1 MRRIPIAAVLTLVVG
16 VGGSPV
22 MASGPG
28 GGAPLQFD
36 DGIGVDPV
44 AGIDAS
50 GNPILNVVQ
59 GVNPGGRP
67 WVIEDLRVTI
77 RADGRINARGE
88 GLLLSATNNIGT
100 IGGVTEVAA
109 TLFCDGAQ
117 PSSSVPVPLDSAGD
131 FEIRGMLTPPP
142 SSCTTPVLLIRNA
155 PAGVLGS
162 WFAAGVLRD

>member
-1 MRRIPIAAVLTLVVG
+1 MRRIPIAAVLTVVVG

-44 AGIDAS
+44 AGIDAD
-50 GNPILNVVQ
+50 GNPILNVVH

-67 WVIEDLRVTI
+67 WVIEDLRVSI
-77 RADGRINARGE
+77 RTDGRINARGE

-109 TLFCDGAQ
+109 TLFCGGA
-117 PSSSVPVPLDSAGD
+117 PSSSGPVPLDSAGD
-131 FEIRGMLTPPP
+131 FEIRGMLTPVPP
-142 SSCTTPVLLIRNA
+142 NPCTTPVLLIRNA
-155 PAGVLGS
+155 PAGVLGA